1 MRVSSSLSGVLLI
14 WDTEQRTRNRRMQQR
29 KWAACQL
36 GIFQDLRVLYRT
48 GNLNLLQV
56 LTSVLSCEI
65 VHQHFFA
72 WSCSY
77 RIWPFFSVRFKVL
90 WLQRDPSP
98 YGTRGGK
105 GLLASCREA
114 VLQILV
120 SMWKARVTGVGGVRQ
135 WFTRGSLPGSP
146 ALSTSEHSL
155 KQMSSL
161 GCQFWHLQENNGLLV
176 GVFGA
181 GHFGSNLLSLKTC
194 TKLWVKLQN
203 GAPQS
208 FFSRQTPSPMF
219 DQEEWKPLGKYY
231 TLKKKKK

>member
-90 WLQRDPSP
+90 LLQRDPSP
-98 YGTRGGK
+98 YGTRGVRAFGILQRSCVTNPGINVESKSNWSGRGK
-105 GLLASCREA
+105 A
-114 VLQILV
+114 VIY
-120 SMWKARVTGVGGVRQ
+120 T
-135 WFTRGSLPGSP
+135 WFTPRFTSSQHQRAQPQADELLGVSVLTP
-146 ALSTSEHSL
+146 ARE
-155 KQMSSL
+155 
-161 GCQFWHLQENNGLLV
+161 
-176 GVFGA
+176 
-181 GHFGSNLLSLKTC
+181 
-194 TKLWVKLQN
+194 
-203 GAPQS
+203 
-208 FFSRQTPSPMF
+208 
-219 DQEEWKPLGKYY
+219 
-231 TLKKKKK
+231 